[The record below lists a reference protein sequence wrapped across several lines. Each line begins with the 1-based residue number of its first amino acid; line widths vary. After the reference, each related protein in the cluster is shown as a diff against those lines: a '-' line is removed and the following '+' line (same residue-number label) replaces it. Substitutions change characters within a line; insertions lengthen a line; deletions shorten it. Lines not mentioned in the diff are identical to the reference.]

1 MIIVSNSSPLI
12 NLARISK
19 LDIVRQLYIN
29 IVIPEVV
36 WHEVVVK
43 KCLAGQDGEEISR

>member
-19 LDIVRQLYIN
+19 LDILRQLYIN
-29 IVIPEVV
+29 IVIPKAV

-43 KCLAGQDGEEISR
+43 KMLSKT